1 MNPKQAKLAYV
12 LFFSCFAVWL
22 VLIPSIS
29 FLSDGETTSAILPS
43 QFILALFIVSAV
55 LSSIPAML
63 IGLHFLGIDLRIRKR
78 KQKSGNTVPLIRI
91 SKRKLRPEPTS
102 SKDRRKELETK
113 NFVEND
119 EDNSKCEP
127 NAKDWSLTEQTA
139 VTEPAAVG
147 LEGNLKGK
155 VRSKEEKKAFFLF
168 GETEFNGCTFKFG
181 YLKSLP
187 KNKPIPDECFGCPQI
202 LECAALSGN
211 K

>member
-22 VLIPSIS
+22 ALIPSIS
-29 FLSDGETTSAILPS
+29 FLSDGDTTSTIFPS

-55 LSSIPAML
+55 LSAIPAML
-63 IGLHFLGIDLRIRKR
+63 IGLHFLGIDLRIPRGKRNSGDALPSIRTRKY
-78 KQKSGNTVPLIRI
+78 
-91 SKRKLRPEPTS
+91 KLRPIPTS
-102 SKDRRKELETK
+102 PKDYIKEIE
-113 NFVEND
+113 
-119 EDNSKCEP
+119 EDNSKCESIC
-127 NAKDWSLTEQTA
+127 KDWPLTEQTA
-139 VTEPAAVG
+139 LTEQASVG
-147 LEGNLKGK
+147 INGSQKGNIK
-155 VRSKEEKKAFFLF
+155 SKDEKKAFFLF
-168 GETEFNGCTFKFG
+168 GETEFNGCTFKLG

>member
-1 MNPKQAKLAYV
+1 MNPKQARLAYV

-29 FLSDGETTSAILPS
+29 FLSDGETTSAVFPS

-55 LSSIPAML
+55 LSAVPAML
-63 IGLHFLGIDLRIRKR
+63 IGLHFLGIDVRIRKDR
-78 KQKSGNTVPLIRI
+78 
-91 SKRKLRPEPTS
+91 LRSIPTS
-102 SKDRRKELETK
+102 PEYYIKEIEEDHSKFES
-113 NFVEND
+113 V
-119 EDNSKCEP
+119 C
-127 NAKDWSLTEQTA
+127 KDWSLSEQTA
-139 VTEPAAVG
+139 VTEQGTVG

-168 GETEFNGCTFKFG
+168 GETKFNGCTFKLG
-181 YLKSLP
+181 YLKGLP

-202 LECAALSGN
+202 LECVALSEN

>member
-1 MNPKQAKLAYV
+1 MNPKQAKLAYS

-22 VLIPSIS
+22 ILIPSIS
-29 FLSDGETTSAILPS
+29 FLSDGDTTSAILPS

-55 LSSIPAML
+55 LSAIPAML
-63 IGLHFLGIDLRIRKR
+63 IGLHFLGIDVRIRKY
-78 KQKSGNTVPLIRI
+78 
-91 SKRKLRPEPTS
+91 KLRPIPTS
-102 SKDRRKELETK
+102 PKDYIKETEEDHSKYE
-113 NFVEND
+113 
-119 EDNSKCEP
+119 SIC
-127 NAKDWSLTEQTA
+127 KDWSLTEQTA
-139 VTEPAAVG
+139 VTEHAAVG

-168 GETEFNGCTFKFG
+168 GETEFNGCTFKLG

-202 LECAALSGN
+202 LECIALSEN